1 MAMRLWL
8 KDSERRADPAPAA
21 TDDRK
26 PLMAGLILWLVALVA
41 LLIAYG
47 PAGPSGDY
55 TWLWACLIG
64 AGMGVLGLVVVH
76 RQRRKATR
84 R

>member
-1 MAMRLWL
+1 MRLWL
-8 KDSERRADPAPAA
+8 KDSERRPDPAPAV

-26 PLMAGLILWLVALVA
+26 PLITGLVLWLLALGVLLVA
-41 LLIAYG
+41 FG

-55 TWLWACLIG
+55 TWIVACLIG
-64 AGMGVLGLVVVH
+64 AVMGGVGLAFVY
-76 RQRRKATR
+76 RQRRTATR